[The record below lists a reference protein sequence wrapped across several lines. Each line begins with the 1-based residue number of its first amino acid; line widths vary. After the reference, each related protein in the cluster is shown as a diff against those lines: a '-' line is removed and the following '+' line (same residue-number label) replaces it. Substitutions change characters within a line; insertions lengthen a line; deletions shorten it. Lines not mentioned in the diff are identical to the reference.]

1 MKSLKS
7 FIAIFAFVF
16 LIGCSNSYNVAEST
30 QTTQTTQTTISKDN
44 RVHFIDVDQG
54 DSILVESNGEYM
66 LVDAGEEDQGTTVV
80 NYINSLGIKELKYV
94 VATHPHSDHIGGMDD
109 VINSVKVDNI
119 IMPNQSTSTRCFEK
133 MLDAVENNN
142 VNVIEAKAGNDFS
155 VGNFNCKIVGPIKIT
170 NETNDNSVV
179 IKLSYLND
187 SILLTGDCSKGEES
201 DILNSGADISANLLK
216 AGHHGSST
224 SSTEAFV
231 NAVNPQIAVISCG
244 QNNDYGHPHKE
255 TVARFNKHNIKM
267 YRTDTMGTIIA
278 ECSGNGINMKYGNN
292 IVSDTQTKAV
302 ATTDNAVENTT
313 AEVKSTNSKTSSN
326 TYILNTGSMKFHKP
340 SCSSVSKMKENNK
353 EEYVGNAVDLKNKG
367 YSPCGICKPQ

>member
-30 QTTQTTQTTISKDN
+30 QTTQNTTSTDN

-66 LVDAGEEDQGTTVV
+66 LVDAGEEDQGNTVV

-155 VGNFNCKIVGPIKIT
+155 VGNFNCKIVGPIEIT
-170 NETNDNSVV
+170 KETNDNSVV

-231 NAVNPQIAVISCG
+231 SAVNPQIAVISCG

-313 AEVKSTNSKTSSN
+313 AEVKSTNSKTGSN

-340 SCSSVSKMKENNK
+340 SCSSVSKMNDNNK